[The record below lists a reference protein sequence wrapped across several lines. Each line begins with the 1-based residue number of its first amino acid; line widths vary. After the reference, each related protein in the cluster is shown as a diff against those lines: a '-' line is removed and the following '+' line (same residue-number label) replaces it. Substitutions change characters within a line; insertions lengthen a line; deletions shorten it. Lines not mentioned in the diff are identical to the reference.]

1 MISDDDFSPPTSP
14 SLLTP
19 GDYIGMQ
26 SCVDVLTDE
35 ELGSGRLR
43 HKPNRFSKR
52 EERSLRWVP
61 KKMKMKDYME
71 VPPPIPSLARTENL
85 PSHMPWILKRHYTTD
100 GRLILTE
107 EKVRHHEYFRAH
119 RSNGRLRLQLVPLDD
134 DVLVPPVACDGD
146 DDDDDEEDDDEY
158 CSEYDDNIDAYD
170 DYDDEDNDDAYGYD
184 YDSHVDDDDD
194 DDVVEEIIN
203 IVNTSNGLAGKCLNI
218 NSVGTR
224 PPSILDV
231 PVPAIRLIK
240 ATTNGPRKGFPG
252 QAGFG
257 GLFRNHA
264 GRAVSAVCEP
274 IGISAAYVT
283 KLAVLMIAIITAW
296 EKGWF
301 RYGWKQILSWSYIF
315 TLNPF
320 LLLGLCV
327 LSGDIVFI
335 EE

>member
-1 MISDDDFSPPTSP
+1 
-14 SLLTP
+14 
-19 GDYIGMQ
+19 MQ

-35 ELGSGRLR
+35 ELGFGRLR
-43 HKPNRFSKR
+43 DKPNRFSKR
-52 EERSLRWVP
+52 EERSLRWAP
-61 KKMKMKDYME
+61 KKMKMKDYLE
-71 VPPPIPSLARTENL
+71 VPPPIPLLARTENL

-119 RSNGRLRLQLVPLDD
+119 RSNGR
-134 DVLVPPVACDGD
+134 
-146 DDDDDEEDDDEY
+146 
-158 CSEYDDNIDAYD
+158 
-170 DYDDEDNDDAYGYD
+170 
-184 YDSHVDDDDD
+184 
-194 DDVVEEIIN
+194 
-203 IVNTSNGLAGKCLNI
+203 KCWNI

-240 ATTNGPRKGFPG
+240 ATTNGPRKGFLG

-274 IGISAAYVT
+274 IGISAAHVT
-283 KLAVLMIAIITAW
+283 KLTVLMFAIITAW

-301 RYGWKQILSWSYIF
+301 RYGWKQILSWSYF
-315 TLNPF
+315 FP
-320 LLLGLCV
+320 
-327 LSGDIVFI
+327 
-335 EE
+335 